1 MKYFFTLLIGFMFTG
16 LIMAQT
22 PLEFNIENKMNGT
35 YIGNV
40 PLELGTTFYIQKF
53 ELKAKKEQTP
63 NSDGF
68 FSPEEATDWLIN
80 ESSFNA
86 MDWTANSQTSGW
98 NDSGDKFTLSF
109 GDAWM
114 LLEYSVEI
122 QPYNA
127 NGNVGSP
134 LIGNWNDFNGKELK
148 SEYKAENCS
157 VPFDSTSASKWK
169 AEAKLK
175 LDGPLSPTA
184 QAIDPSADSL
194 SIVVKDNDGLTIF
207 SYTAAIEW
215 VDPALFGM
223 NVSTSFSTPANGLFY
238 VPTETFSATIVL
250 TNDGG
255 DTLVL
260 TNGAA
265 NKVEKMEV
273 WISGPKHNYKN
284 VPDYEKVAIVNG
296 FDFVPESGYDIL
308 THTLNVSLE
317 QSSDLESGT
326 YTLLVKA
333 KRKGFGPE
341 VEKYELIDFQVSS
354 ETLTTNPTES
364 WAVTCTNCHEL
375 EKHKAT
381 EVSQCVVCHTKNY
394 SNFEFAK
401 IIHQPHATASS
412 PIMDCL
418 DCHAN
423 SEGNDVSSIMACA
436 SCHEGTITDA
446 FPVSHSQYTDDNCS
460 MCHSSGPLSPDEAHA
475 LSTNINSMNDSYF
488 GLYSITNY
496 PNPFKRSTV
505 IQFSLGTSSF
515 TNLTIY
521 DVSGKMVVTLVNEQM
536 QAGIHNIEFVSG
548 NLPNGIY
555 YYNITT
561 DKGSESSKMILLK

>member
-1 MKYFFTLLIGFMFTG
+1 MKYLFTLFFGFMCTG

-53 ELKAKKEQTP
+53 ELKAKREQTP
-63 NSDGF
+63 GSGGF
-68 FSPEEATDWLIN
+68 FSPEEGTNWLIN

-86 MDWTANSQTSGW
+86 MDWAGYSQTSGW

-127 NGNVGSP
+127 SGNVGSP
-134 LIGNWNDFNGKELK
+134 IIGNWNDFDGKELK

-157 VPFDSTSASKWK
+157 VSFDSTSASKWK

-194 SIVVKDNDGLTIF
+194 FIVVKDGAGLIIF
-207 SYTAAIEW
+207 SYTADIEW

-255 DTLVL
+255 DTLFL
-260 TNGAA
+260 TDGAT

-273 WISGPKHNYKN
+273 WISGPKQNYKN
-284 VPDYEKVAIVNG
+284 VPDYEKIAIVDG
-296 FDFVPESGYDIL
+296 YDFVPESGYDIL
-308 THTLNVSLE
+308 THTLNVTLE

-326 YTLLVKA
+326 YTFLIKA

-341 VEKYELIDFQVSS
+341 IEKYELDEFQVST
-354 ETLTTNPTES
+354 EEVTTNFTEE
-364 WAVTCTNCHEL
+364 WATTCNNCHEL

-381 EVSQCVVCHTKNY
+381 EVFECVVCHTQTYTNY
-394 SNFEFAK
+394 EFVK
-401 IIHQPHATASS
+401 IIHQPHATAE
-412 PIMDCL
+412 PAILDCL
-418 DCHAN
+418 DCHTN
-423 SEGNDVSSIMACA
+423 SEGNDKSTILGCS
-436 SCHEGTITDA
+436 SCHDGDITSA
-446 FPVSHSQYTDDNCS
+446 FPANHSTFTDD
-460 MCHSSGPLSPDEAHA
+460 MCATCHTSGSLSPDEAHSG
-475 LSTNINSMNDSYF
+475 LTYINPGINSSEV
-488 GLYSITNY
+488 LSLKNY
-496 PNPFKRSTV
+496 PNPFNNKTTIEIWLTTST
-505 IQFSLGTSSF
+505 FA
-515 TNLTIY
+515 NLTIY
-521 DVSGKMVVTLVNEQM
+521 DLRGNKVTTLINEEL
-536 QAGIHNIEFVSG
+536 QAGKHNIEFVTE
-548 NLPNGIY
+548 NLPSGIY
-555 YYNITT
+555 YYSIKTR
-561 DKGSESSKMILLK
+561 ESSITKKMLLIN